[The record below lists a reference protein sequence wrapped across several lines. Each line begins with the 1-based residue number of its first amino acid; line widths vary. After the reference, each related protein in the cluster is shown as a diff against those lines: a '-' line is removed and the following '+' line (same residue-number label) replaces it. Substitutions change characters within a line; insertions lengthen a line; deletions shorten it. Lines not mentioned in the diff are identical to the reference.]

1 MHRTIKLLIAVVG
14 VIATVA
20 GAAVAATTPTVST
33 GKATSIQDNSA
44 VLNGTVN
51 PNGTTSFYHFE
62 WGLTTAYG
70 VTSSLHSVGS
80 GTKAL
85 AVKTTAGQLIPGT
98 VYHFRI
104 TALSK
109 GGGSIGSD
117 RTFKTA
123 GHPPPGVATG
133 APSALGVN
141 SATVTGVVNPN
152 NQATQWFF
160 QYGPTIQ
167 YTAAS
172 SPVQTIPATTL
183 VLPVSAQLL
192 GLQAG
197 ATFHYRLVAAHT
209 NAPPQ
214 YGADATFV
222 TYPSPRPM
230 PRVLAKTTPRRD
242 RSKPYVFTSSG
253 RVTTS
258 RFLPQAVQCTGSVT
272 VRFFNGKRRIGSSLL
287 ALGPD
292 CKFAGT
298 TTFRHLPGRG
308 KRGRHVDV
316 TVRISFGGN
325 PYSAPATART
335 ETVTLG

>member
-20 GAAVAATTPTVST
+20 GAAVAATTPSVST
-33 GKATSIQDNSA
+33 AKATSIQDNSA

-70 VTSSLHSVGS
+70 VTSSLHSVRS
-80 GTKAL
+80 GTKAV

-98 VYHFRI
+98 VYHYRI

-117 RTFKTA
+117 RTFTTA

-160 QYGPTIQ
+160 EYGPTIQ
-167 YTAAS
+167 YTAS
-172 SPVQTIPATTL
+172 TPVQTIPTTTL
-183 VLPVSAQLL
+183 VLPVSAQLT

-197 ATFHYRLVAAHT
+197 ATFHFRLVAVHS
-209 NAPPQ
+209 NSAPQ
-214 YGADATFV
+214 FGADLTFV
-222 TYPSPRPM
+222 THPSPRPT
-230 PRVLAKTTPRRD
+230 PRVLAQTTPGRD
-242 RSKPYVFTSSG
+242 RHRPFAFTTSG

-258 RFLPQAVQCTGSVT
+258 RSLPTSVQCAGSVT
-272 VRFFNGKRRIGSSLL
+272 VRFFNGKRQVGSSLL
-287 ALGPD
+287 ALGGD
-292 CKFAGT
+292 CKFSGT
-298 TTFRHLPGRG
+298 TTFRHLPTRQ
-308 KRGRHVDV
+308 KK
-316 TVRISFGGN
+316 VRQVHLSVRLHFNGN
-325 PYSAPATART
+325 SYSAPADARREGVTA
-335 ETVTLG
+335 G